1 MENKTF
7 SIIELFSGIAVVSTT
22 DVRFDGLS
30 IALDC
35 ANGSASVCAKE
46 IFTSL
51 GAKCLMLSDTPDGT
65 NINDNCGS
73 THPE

>member
-1 MENKTF
+1 MSDYVKH
-7 SIIELFSGIAVVSTT
+7 VVSTT

-65 NINDNCGS
+65 KYKRQLRFNSSRGTYAIC
-73 THPE
+73 